1 MENNILPQTPLPQE
15 QQTMQSTPKTRISI
29 LGVFLTFILA
39 IVLVTLGERI
49 LFDLNK
55 SLNPYVETVQQKNQ
69 RYDYN
74 TGLSLKSERS
84 ALSNQIIYYQ
94 QSKADK
100 YLNFKVLINAGF
112 IVPIFLLMFLIYYQI
127 NVKRKDSHL
136 RVVSYGY
143 LIFSIWMILHLVVN
157 IVQLA
162 YREFPQL
169 ALYLILIFLAIV
181 FTILAV
187 FIQKKVNQHK

>member
-1 MENNILPQTPLPQE
+1 MENNILPQTSPSQE
-15 QQTMQSTPKTRISI
+15 QQISQSAPKTKISI

-55 SLNPYVETVQQKNQ
+55 SLNPYVETVQQRNQ
-69 RYDYN
+69 YYSHGAD
-74 TGLSLKSERS
+74 LSLKSERS
-84 ALSNQIIYYQ
+84 ALSNQVVYYQ
-94 QSKADK
+94 QSNSDK
-100 YLNFKVLINAGF
+100 YLNFKILINAGF

-143 LIFSIWMILHLVVN
+143 LIFSIWMIIHLVIN
-157 IVQLA
+157 IIQLA

-169 ALYLILIFLAIV
+169 ALYLILIFLAVV
-181 FTILAV
+181 FTVLAV